1 MTGLSSHA
9 RRLLRI
15 GAAAC
20 ALACAAP
27 SAAADFDL
35 LSANTLQFTGDARLS
50 IADGPKSWLRGGF
63 GKIDTGG
70 DGNDFRL
77 EPRLG
82 EANLVWTPQLGW
94 ALSGVVVGT
103 VNGGERTQAG
113 VSQAYLSYRP
123 MRSQGLAFS
132 ARAGLLWPPVSLE
145 HEGLDWH
152 VADSITPSA
161 INSWIGEEVRPVAVE
176 GNLDASLGG
185 QRFRATA
192 AVMAANDT
200 AGTLLTFRGWAF
212 NDRKT
217 LAFDRQPLPPL
228 GQDFQGYQAPF
239 THPLIDLHKGFAHRP
254 GYYAKLAW
262 QPPIPVRIEFF
273 RYDNN
278 ANPEDFNA
286 DMEWG
291 WRTWFNNVGLVA
303 NLGDGTQL
311 KGQALEGRT
320 RMGFSQDG
328 ARWVDN
334 RFRSAFALLTHR
346 IGALGLAARVE
357 AFNTRNRGSII
368 GEEYDEAGWAEMVA
382 AKRDWG
388 KFTGLIELLHVSSKR
403 DQLEEAGLEARQ
415 RQTQIQADL
424 RFRW

>member
-1 MTGLSSHA
+1 VTGFTPRA

-15 GAAAC
+15 GSAAF
-20 ALACAAP
+20 ALAFAAP
-27 SAAADFDL
+27 SPAADFDL
-35 LSANTLQFTGDARLS
+35 LSANTIEVTGDVRLTL
-50 IADGPKSWLRGGF
+50 ANGPKSWLRGGF
-63 GKIDTGG
+63 GKIDTSG

-103 VNGGERTQAG
+103 INGGERTQAG
-113 VSQAYLSYRP
+113 VSQAYLAYRP

-152 VADSITPSA
+152 VANSITPSA
-161 INSWIGEEVRPVAVE
+161 INSWIGEEVRPVALE
-176 GNLDASLGG
+176 GNLDASLGK
-185 QRFRATA
+185 QRIRATA
-192 AVMAANDT
+192 AIMAANDT

-217 LAFDRQPLPPL
+217 LAFNRQPLPPL
-228 GQDFQGYQAPF
+228 GPDFQGYQAPY

-262 QPPIPVRIEFF
+262 QLSIPVRIELF

-286 DMEWG
+286 DLEWG

-303 NLGDGTQL
+303 DLGGGTQL
-311 KGQALEGRT
+311 KGQALDGRT
-320 RMGFSQDG
+320 RMGFSQNG
-328 ARWVDN
+328 GRWVDN

-346 IGALGLAARVE
+346 FGQIGLAARVE

-368 GEEYDEAGWAEMVA
+368 GQEYNEAGWSEMLA
-382 AKRDWG
+382 AKREWER
-388 KFTGLIELLHVSSKR
+388 FTGLVELLHVSSRR
-403 DQLEEAGLEARQ
+403 DQLEEAGLKPRQ

>member
-1 MTGLSSHA
+1 M
-9 RRLLRI
+9 
-15 GAAAC
+15 
-20 ALACAAP
+20 
-27 SAAADFDL
+27 
-35 LSANTLQFTGDARLS
+35 
-50 IADGPKSWLRGGF
+50 
-63 GKIDTGG
+63 
-70 DGNDFRL
+70 
-77 EPRLG
+77 
-82 EANLVWTPQLGW
+82 
-94 ALSGVVVGT
+94 
-103 VNGGERTQAG
+103 
-113 VSQAYLSYRP
+113 
-123 MRSQGLAFS
+123 
-132 ARAGLLWPPVSLE
+132 
-145 HEGLDWH
+145 
-152 VADSITPSA
+152 
-161 INSWIGEEVRPVAVE
+161 
-176 GNLDASLGG
+176 
-185 QRFRATA
+185 
-192 AVMAANDT
+192 
-200 AGTLLTFRGWAF
+200 
-212 NDRKT
+212 
-217 LAFDRQPLPPL
+217 
-228 GQDFQGYQAPF
+228 
-239 THPLIDLHKGFAHRP
+239 HKGFAHRP

>member
-63 GKIDTGG
+63 GKIDTSG

-77 EPRLG
+77 EPRPG

-94 ALSGVVVGT
+94 ALSGVVVGA

-200 AGTLLTFRGWAF
+200 AGTLLTFRGWAL

-320 RMGFSQDG
+320 RMGFSQDD

-334 RFRSAFALLTHR
+334 RFRSAFALLTHQ
-346 IGALGLAARVE
+346 IGAVGLAARVE
-357 AFNTRNRGSII
+357 AFDTRNRGSIVD
-368 GEEYDEAGWAEMVA
+368 EEYDETGWAEMVA

-388 KFTGLIELLHVSSKR
+388 RFTGLLELLHVSSKR
-403 DQLEEAGLEARQ
+403 DQLEEAGLQLRQ

>member
-1 MTGLSSHA
+1 MTGLTSHA

-15 GAAAC
+15 SSAAC

-27 SAAADFDL
+27 SAAADLDL
-35 LSANTLQFTGDARLS
+35 FSANTFQLTGDVRLS
-50 IADGPKSWLRGGF
+50 VADGPKSWLRGGF
-63 GKIDTGG
+63 GKIDTSGN
-70 DGNDFRL
+70 GNDFRV

-113 VSQAYLSYRP
+113 VSQAYLAYRP
-123 MRSQGLAFS
+123 MRSEGLAFS

-152 VADSITPSA
+152 VAGSITPSA
-161 INSWIGEEVRPVAVE
+161 INSWIGEDVRPVAVE
-176 GNLDASLGG
+176 GNLDASLGA

-217 LAFDRQPLPPL
+217 LFTDRQPLPPL
-228 GQDFQGYQAPF
+228 GADFQGYQAPF

-262 QPPIPVRIEFF
+262 QPPVPVRIELF

-286 DMEWG
+286 DLEWG
-291 WRTWFNNVGLVA
+291 WRTWFNDVGLVA
-303 NLGDGTQL
+303 DLGGGTQL
-311 KGQALEGRT
+311 KGQALDGRT
-320 RMGFSQDG
+320 RMGFSQNG

-346 IGALGLAARVE
+346 FGQIGLAARVE
-357 AFNTRNRGSII
+357 AFDTRNRGSII
-368 GEEYDEAGWAEMVA
+368 GEEYNESGWSEMVA
-382 AKRDWG
+382 VKHDWRDM
-388 KFTGLIELLHVSSKR
+388 TGLVELLHVSSKR
-403 DQLEEAGLEARQ
+403 DQFEEAGLKPRQ

-424 RFRW
+424 RFHW